1 MYPIKAAI
9 LGVVQGLAEF
19 LPISSSGH
27 LVLLQHLMKMDDSE
41 GAMMLLTVLL
51 HVGTL
56 IAVIAVFWEDWW
68 NILTHLFRSHTIRM
82 LILASLPALAVAVLL
97 KLFTEEGIDGLFGG
111 GFLGI
116 SFLITGVLLL
126 LTEWCSRRGKHATH
140 YHQVGVKHALIMGG
154 MQAFAMIPGV
164 SRSGSTLFGGVASG
178 LSRKRAAKFSFMMSA
193 PAIVG
198 SLLLEGKDA
207 LESGAFDY
215 LSANLGAVILGVA
228 LAAVSGF
235 LAIRYML
242 KLINRVSLNWFALYV
257 FIIGGIVIV
266 LQLTG
271 TGGLPPISLPFV
283 GSVG

>member
-1 MYPIKAAI
+1 MPPIKAAI
-9 LGVVQGLAEF
+9 LGVIQGLAEF

-27 LVLLQHLMKMDDSE
+27 LVLFQHLMGMDDSE
-41 GAMMLLTVLL
+41 GSMMLLTVLL

-68 NILTHLFRSHTIRM
+68 NILTHPFRSHTIRM
-82 LILASLPALAVAVLL
+82 LILASLPALVVAVLV
-97 KLFTEEGIDGLFGG
+97 KVLFGSIDVLFG
-111 GFLGI
+111 SGFLGI

-126 LTEWCSRRGKHATH
+126 ITERCSHRGKHVAH

-193 PAIVG
+193 PAILG

-207 LESGAFDY
+207 LESGAFEY
-215 LSANLGAVILGVA
+215 LSANWGAVALGVA

-242 KLINRVSLNWFALYV
+242 KLINHVSLNWFALYV
-257 FIIGGIVIV
+257 FIIGGIVIA
-266 LQLTG
+266 LQITG
-271 TGGLPPISLPFV
+271 RGGLPPISLPFV
-283 GSVG
+283 GSLG